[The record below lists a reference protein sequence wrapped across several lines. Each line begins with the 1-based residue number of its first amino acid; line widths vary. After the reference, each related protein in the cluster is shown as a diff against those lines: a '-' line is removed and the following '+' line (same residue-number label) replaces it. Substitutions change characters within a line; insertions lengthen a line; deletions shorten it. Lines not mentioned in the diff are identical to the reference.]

1 MTPPVALSVAGSDSG
16 GGAGIQADLATFA
29 ALGVFGTTAVTCI
42 TAQNSSRV
50 REVFPLSPAL
60 VRSQA
65 EAVLDDIE
73 VAATKTGLLVTEAI
87 VKEVAALAPRLPHLV
102 VDPVFAS
109 STGRELADP
118 ATVRAYRDQLI
129 GCAEVLTPNLPEA
142 AALVGRHLLTVDDA
156 RSAAE
161 ELGNMAPFVVVK
173 GGHMGPMAVSIDV
186 VWDGQNCWELTRP
199 RVETANTHGSG
210 CTFSA
215 AVAAGLARGMGP
227 AEAVRLAN
235 EYVNKAIRGAAG
247 WRIGTGQGPLD
258 HFGWEEGK

>member
-1 MTPPVALSVAGSDSG
+1 MTPPIALSIAGSDSG
-16 GGAGIQADLATFA
+16 GAAGIQADLRTFA
-29 ALGVFGTTAVTCI
+29 ALGVFGTTAISCI
-42 TAQNSSRV
+42 TAQNSLEV
-50 REVFPLSPAL
+50 RELFALPPAL
-60 VRSQA
+60 VRSQV
-65 EAVLDDIE
+65 EAVLDDMD
-73 VAATKTGLLVTEAI
+73 VAATKAGLLATEAI

-109 STGRELADP
+109 SSGRDLADP
-118 ATVRAYRDQLI
+118 AAVRAYREQLV

-142 AALVGRHLLTVDDA
+142 GALLGRRLSTLDDA
-156 RSAAE
+156 RSAAQ

-173 GGHMGPMAVSIDV
+173 GGHIDGTAVSTDV
-186 VWDGQNCWELTRP
+186 VWDGQGCWELSRP
-199 RVETANTHGSG
+199 KVKTANTHGGG

-235 EYVNKAIRGAAG
+235 GFVNNAIRGSAG
-247 WRIGTGQGPLD
+247 WRVGTGQGPLD

>member
-29 ALGVFGTTAVTCI
+29 ALGVFGTTAITCI
-42 TAQNSSRV
+42 TAQNSFEV
-50 REVFPLSPAL
+50 RDVFALPPAL
-60 VRSQA
+60 VRSQV
-65 EAVLDDIE
+65 EAVLDDME
-73 VAATKTGLLVTEAI
+73 VAAAKAGLLVTEAI

-109 STGRELADP
+109 SSGRALADP
-118 ATVRAYRDQLI
+118 ATVRAYRDHLL

-142 AALVGRHLLTVDDA
+142 EALLGRRLLTVDDA
-156 RSAAE
+156 CSAAK
-161 ELGNMAPFVVVK
+161 ELGNMSPFVVVK
-173 GGHMGPMAVSIDV
+173 GGHIDGVAVSTDV
-186 VWDGQNCWELTRP
+186 VWDGRSCWQLSRP

-215 AVAAGLARGMGP
+215 AVAAGLAQGMRP

-235 EYVNKAIRGAAG
+235 DYVNKAIRGGAG

-258 HFGWEEGK
+258 HFGWEEAK